1 MPLTAPL
8 TLMQQRL
15 SLKGTKPF
23 QCHHKSAQSRQCRQ
37 HTAASATTRSHKLPQ
52 ASQNATRTLLP
63 AALALALN
71 LLQPSLTLA
80 DATTPTPPPA
90 ATSSA
95 FNQAASRTVVDIVGG
110 ENTVLNEENAQ
121 TNRDNEKAKAGEQQ
135 QDSKAR

>member
-1 MPLTAPL
+1 M
-8 TLMQQRL
+8 
-15 SLKGTKPF
+15 
-23 QCHHKSAQSRQCRQ
+23 
-37 HTAASATTRSHKLPQ
+37 
-52 ASQNATRTLLP
+52 LLP

-80 DATTPTPPPA
+80 DVTTPTPAPA

-95 FNQAASRTVVDIVGG
+95 INQAASRTVVDIVGG

-121 TNRDNEKAKAGEQQ
+121 INRDNEKAKAGEQQ